1 MQLTSSAVSCIEYT
15 AREWDIYDAAYM
27 AGYRAAREDA
37 AEENK
42 QRAKIRGLKQSIKR
56 QRRLCTIKQKVTGL
70 IFIAIGCLLPV
81 ILDGDAAVSMLLI
94 SMLLIPMGLYIT
106 FTKELVLYDSD
117 VEKLRELKRELR
129 EEREVARW

>member
-15 AREWDIYDAAYM
+15 AREWEIHDTAYM

-42 QRAKIRGLKQSIKR
+42 QRAKIRGLKLSIKR

-70 IFIAIGCLLPV
+70 VFIAIGCLLPV
-81 ILDGDAAVSMLLI
+81 IQTAT
-94 SMLLIPMGLYIT
+94 PQYQCCLYQWGYT
-106 FTKELVLYDSD
+106 
-117 VEKLRELKRELR
+117 
-129 EEREVARW
+129 

>member
-15 AREWDIYDAAYM
+15 AREWDIHDAAYM

-37 AEENK
+37 AEEDK
-42 QRAKIRGLKQSIKR
+42 QKAKIRGLKRTIKR

-70 IFIAIGCLLPV
+70 AFIAIGCLLPV
-81 ILDGDAAVSMLLI
+81 ILDGDATVSI
-94 SMLLIPMGLYIT
+94 LLIPMGLYIT
-106 FTKELVLYDSD
+106 FTKELALYDGD

-129 EEREVARW
+129 EEREVAQW

>member
-1 MQLTSSAVSCIEYT
+1 MVAEKSIAVSCIECIEYT
-15 AREWDIYDAAYM
+15 AREWDIYDTAYM

-42 QRAKIRGLKQSIKR
+42 QRAKIRGLKRSIKR

-70 IFIAIGCLLPV
+70 VFIAIGCLLPV
-81 ILDGDAAVSMLLI
+81 ILDGDATASI
-94 SMLLIPMGLYIT
+94 LLIPIGLYIT

-129 EEREVARW
+129 EEREVTQW

>member
-15 AREWDIYDAAYM
+15 AREWDIHDTAYM

-81 ILDGDAAVSMLLI
+81 MLDGDAAVSMLLI

>member
-15 AREWDIYDAAYM
+15 AREWDIHDAAYM

>member
-15 AREWDIYDAAYM
+15 AREWDIHDTAYM

-37 AEENK
+37 AEEDK
-42 QRAKIRGLKQSIKR
+42 QKAKIRGLKQSIKR